1 MLDIE
6 NANLQ
11 RITRHLIKKYQD
23 RFFTYPA
30 ASSHHHNFA
39 SGLLSRFNYVTY
51 C

>member
-23 RFFTYPA
+23 RF
-30 ASSHHHNFA
+30 S
-39 SGLLSRFNYVTY
+39 LIQQLVLIIIISRVD
-51 C
+51 